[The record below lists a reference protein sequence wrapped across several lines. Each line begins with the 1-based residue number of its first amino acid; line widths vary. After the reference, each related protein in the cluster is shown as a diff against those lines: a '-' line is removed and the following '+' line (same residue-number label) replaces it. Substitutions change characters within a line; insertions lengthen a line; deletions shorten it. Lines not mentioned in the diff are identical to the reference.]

1 MIHRSKPFRGKEHR
15 KLYKDCT
22 YFGVVLERRKDPDG
36 RMREESMF
44 TLTSGYSDKNF
55 PTGINFSSTAC
66 QELGTIIKAVN
77 DLIYSVQDAVDDL
90 PSARVYPLFC
100 TGDEYEIQCM
110 EYEKS
115 LLKTD
120 SIENHSIESV
130 DRASEDYIVYLDEG
144 DMWLPNCN
152 NESKAMIAVNASYV
166 KFPPIVV
173 QARV

>member
-22 YFGVVLERRKDPDG
+22 YFGVVLERRTDPDG
-36 RMREESMF
+36 QKREESMF

-100 TGDEYEIQCM
+100 TGYEYEQQCL

-115 LLKTD
+115 LLEPD
-120 SIENHSIESV
+120 SAENLSIESI
-130 DRASEDYIVYLDEG
+130 DRDAEDHIVYLNENDI
-144 DMWLPNCN
+144 WLPSSN
-152 NESKAMIAVNASYV
+152 NESKTMNAVNATYV
-166 KFPPIVV
+166 KLPPIVV